1 MFQAI
6 LNADAVFMKV
16 TYIRLLFRDECFF
29 FFLIIRPYF
38 FSSNITLRLHD
49 LLYKFTHDLILFMGI
64 SLFFYSQ

>member
-16 TYIRLLFRDECFF
+16 TYIRLLSRDECFF

-38 FSSNITLRLHD
+38 FHQI
-49 LLYKFTHDLILFMGI
+49 
-64 SLFFYSQ
+64 

>member
-38 FSSNITLRLHD
+38 FHQI
-49 LLYKFTHDLILFMGI
+49 
-64 SLFFYSQ
+64 